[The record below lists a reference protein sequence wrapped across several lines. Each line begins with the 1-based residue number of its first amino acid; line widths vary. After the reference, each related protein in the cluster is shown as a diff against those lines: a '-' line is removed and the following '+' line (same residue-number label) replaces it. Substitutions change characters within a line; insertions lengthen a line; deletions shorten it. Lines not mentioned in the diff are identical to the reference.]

1 MNKHNIF
8 EFKDRD
14 TITDTLTEM
23 LQTGAQQL
31 IHQAVQ
37 VEHEELLELYSGSL
51 TRDGKA
57 AVVRNG
63 YLPERQILT
72 GIGPVTLRIPTSNHN
87 MDFDGDLPTGDFHPI
102 SSCPCWAYTR
112 QTTGCFAPVFASVS
126 TR

>member
-8 EFKDRD
+8 DFKDRD
-14 TITDTLTEM
+14 TITDALTEM

-37 VEHEELLELYSGSL
+37 VELEELLELYSGSL

-72 GIGPVTLRIPTSNHN
+72 GIGPVTVRIPKVRSK
-87 MDFDGDLPTGDFHPI
+87 TGEPI
-102 SSCPCWAYTR
+102 TFQSALVRW
-112 QTTGCFAPVFASVS
+112 VKL
-126 TR
+126 

>member
-8 EFKDRD
+8 AFKDRD
-14 TITDTLTEM
+14 TITDALTEM

-37 VEHEELLELYSGSL
+37 VELEELLELYSGSL

-72 GIGPVTLRIPTSNHN
+72 GIGPVTVRIPKVRSK
-87 MDFDGDLPTGDFHPI
+87 TGEPI
-102 SSCPCWAYTR
+102 T
-112 QTTGCFAPVFASVS
+112 F
-126 TR
+126 

>member
-14 TITDTLTEM
+14 TITDALTEM

-31 IHQAVQ
+31 IHHAVQ
-37 VEHEELLELYSGSL
+37 VELEELLELYSGSL

-72 GIGPVTLRIPTSNHN
+72 GIGPVTVRIPKVRSK
-87 MDFDGDLPTGDFHPI
+87 TGEPI
-102 SSCPCWAYTR
+102 TFQSALVPPYVRKARSLARSSLALALSQGNINW
-112 QTTGCFAPVFASVS
+112 
-126 TR
+126 